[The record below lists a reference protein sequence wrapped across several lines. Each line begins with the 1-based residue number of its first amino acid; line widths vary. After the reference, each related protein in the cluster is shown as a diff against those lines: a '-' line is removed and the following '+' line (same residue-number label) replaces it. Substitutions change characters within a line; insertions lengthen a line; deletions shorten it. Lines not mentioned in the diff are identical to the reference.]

1 MKRDLVRGGGV
12 GLVVGAFVGCPVSRL
27 YLKDVD
33 SYTVLPLL
41 VMAVAAAVP
50 FGVLLGVWLRI
61 TRPLRGA
68 LLAVVL
74 LVVLKNAV
82 DLVVPSPSPRLAFAG
97 FVVLAIVSCAG
108 GAVLAGTAALMPRVV
123 AAVVVCGCV
132 VTTATV
138 EQQRTEAFERRLRAD
153 TVASYEKSLP
163 LAVPEV
169 VPGRVLVQ
177 VWTIGD
183 DVLALDYARGQRSEA
198 DVFVRIS
205 AGGDPEKA
213 CAEWERDFGS
223 CRPATADRWFTKKG
237 ANGRQVLFAKVDGRL
252 VEVDSAVLGPDEA
265 LVVAGGL
272 RAVSAEYLVD
282 FELPRDGWRRVIVN
296 Q

>member
-1 MKRDLVRGGGV
+1 MKRDLARGGGV
-12 GLVVGAFVGCPVSRL
+12 GLVVGGVVGYPVSRL
-27 YLKDVD
+27 YVEDVD
-33 SYTVLPLL
+33 AYTVLPLL
-41 VMAVAAAVP
+41 VVAVAVVVP
-50 FGVLLGVWLRI
+50 VGVLLAVWLRI
-61 TRPLRGA
+61 IRPVRSG

-74 LVVLKNAV
+74 LVVLKDAV
-82 DLVVPSPSPRLAFAG
+82 DLVVPGPGPRLAFAG
-97 FVVLAIVSCAG
+97 FVGLAVVSCAG
-108 GAVLAGTAALMPRVV
+108 AAALASTEALMPRVV

-132 VTTATV
+132 IMTATV
-138 EQQRTEAFERRLRAD
+138 EHRRTEAWERRLRAD

-163 LAVPEV
+163 LVVPEV

-183 DVLALDYARGQRSEA
+183 DVLALDYARGRRSEA

-282 FELPRDGWRRVIVN
+282 FEHPRDG
-296 Q
+296 